1 MEKLQS
7 SVFQVGSEIEWE
19 EVGPGLERQI
29 MGYDDKIMLVNVRFK
44 KGAIGQMHNH
54 PHSQTTFVVSGSFE
68 VTVDGEKK
76 ILNAGDGF
84 YIPPMAMHGAV
95 CLADGVLIDVFS
107 PHREDFL
114 DGSGSSYPSGDKK

>member
-1 MEKLQS
+1 MKNLQS
-7 SVFQVGSEIEWE
+7 SVFQVGSEIKWE
-19 EVGPGLERQI
+19 QVGPGLERQI

-54 PHSQTTFVVSGSFE
+54 PHSQTTYVVSGSFE

-76 ILNAGDGF
+76 VLKAGDGF

-95 CLADGVLIDVFS
+95 CLADGVLVDVFS

-114 DGSGSSYPSGDKK
+114 